1 MAKVISGT
9 EVSNEIKNKLRVQ
22 VEKLRIIPKLAVVQ
36 VGDREDSNV
45 YIRMKLKYA
54 KDVGVAAEHFKLP
67 NSTTELQVRVSHE
80 RYL

>member
-9 EVSNEIKNKLRVQ
+9 EVSNEIKNKLRAE
-22 VEKLRIIPKLAVVQ
+22 VEKLRITPKLAVVQ

-54 KDVGVAAEHFKLP
+54 KDVGVEAEHFKLP
-67 NSTTELQVRVSHE
+67 SSTNELQVKKFSVV
-80 RYL
+80 